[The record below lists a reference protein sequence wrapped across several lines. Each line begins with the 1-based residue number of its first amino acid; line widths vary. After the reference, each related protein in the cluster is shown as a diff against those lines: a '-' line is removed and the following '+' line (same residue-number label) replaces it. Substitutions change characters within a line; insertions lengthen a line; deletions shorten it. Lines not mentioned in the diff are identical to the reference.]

1 MLDEIQSGLGRTG
14 KYFAYQHYG
23 VTPDIVTVAKPLA
36 AGLPLG
42 ALLTSERVASG
53 MHPGMHGTT
62 FGGGPLACAVA
73 IEFLRQLDE
82 LLGHVGK
89 VGKYFV
95 SQLQELKASHD
106 AINEVRGMGLMLAI
120 DLKSAE
126 VAKAVVGDLL
136 DKGILI
142 NRTHDTV
149 LRFLPPYIVE
159 KKHVDSVITALDS
172 ALKAGKTLT
181 TKDTKV
187 HKGFTQHR
195 KEH

>member
-1 MLDEIQSGLGRTG
+1 LDGL
-14 KYFAYQHYG
+14 
-23 VTPDIVTVAKPLA
+23 LA
-36 AGLPLG
+36 
-42 ALLTSERVASG
+42 
-53 MHPGMHGTT
+53 
-62 FGGGPLACAVA
+62 
-73 IEFLRQLDE
+73 Q
-82 LLGHVGK
+82 VGK

-95 SQLQELKASHD
+95 SQLQQLKASHD

-126 VAKAVVGDLL
+126 VAKAVVANLL

-159 KKHVDSVITALDS
+159 KKHVDSVIAALDS
-172 ALKAGKTLT
+172 ALKGGKAFT
-181 TKDTKV
+181 TQGAKV
-187 HKGFTQHR
+187 HAVSMKNRPTQHR